1 MKDDFTTAMDR
12 AEYCARVLAGLR
24 HLSRREREA
33 VRRELEDHIEDH
45 VRALLDLGYDE
56 QLAEERTMAAMGD
69 PAEVAR
75 EMEKQYPRYW
85 DAVTGVSVII
95 SIVMIFVMVLGIG
108 SLGFLWDSVAYR
120 FRPPESRGAMDYA
133 VTEDRDIRVTVGN
146 DVLRVYRISVYVEE
160 GERLAEAAVCTY
172 DRIPGGTVS
181 RNLLDC
187 LTAESQRGELRRYG
201 RSGGGGGHWQAE
213 YARLRAPV
221 RPGDDHITL
230 RYAWLGETVLIDV
243 PLPEEVGP

>member
-1 MKDDFTTAMDR
+1 MDR
-12 AEYCARVLAGLR
+12 SEYCARVLAGLHR
-24 HLSRREREA
+24 LSREEREA
-33 VRRELEDHIEDH
+33 VRAELEDHMEDH
-45 VRALLDLGYDE
+45 ARALLDLGYDE
-56 QLAEERTMAAMGD
+56 KLAEERTMAAMGD

-75 EMEKQYPRYW
+75 EMAKQYPRYW

-95 SIVMIFVMVLGIG
+95 SVVMIFVTVLGIG
-108 SLGFLWDSVAYR
+108 SLGFLWDSVSCR
-120 FRPPESRGAMDYA
+120 FRAPDNLSAMDYA

-146 DVLRVYRISVYVEE
+146 DILRVYRVSVYVEE

-172 DRIPGGTVS
+172 DRVPGGVVS
-181 RNLLDC
+181 HNLLDR

-201 RSGGGGGHWQAE
+201 RSGGGSGHWYAE
-213 YARLRAPV
+213 RACFRAPV

-230 RYAWLGETVLIDV
+230 RYAWLGEIVLIDV